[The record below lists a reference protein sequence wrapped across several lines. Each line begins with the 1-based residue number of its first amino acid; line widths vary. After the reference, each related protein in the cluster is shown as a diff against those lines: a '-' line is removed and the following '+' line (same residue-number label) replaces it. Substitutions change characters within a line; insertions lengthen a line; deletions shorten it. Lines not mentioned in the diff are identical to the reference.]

1 MLHSP
6 FCTPYWI
13 LALDKA
19 GGPCTFPESR
29 ELFILFEANRFALVK
44 GANKRYTHVK
54 EVGGGVDLKV
64 TKVHKQQEE
73 QGTTQ
78 ER

>member
-54 EVGGGVDLKV
+54 EGGGDLKV